1 MAADYVGPWPI
12 DPLRV
17 RPLRQA
23 VLRPAQPPQA
33 SVYPGDDDS
42 LTLHTG
48 IFLGNDVVACGS
60 LFAEDGWRI
69 RGMATL
75 EEHRGKGLG
84 RQVLAALVG
93 GASER
98 GGGRVWCNV
107 RTTSQGFY
115 EANGFVG
122 EGEVFPMEDL
132 GPHRLMIRHV
142 EAAPFERGFT
152 LTRSR
157 LVLER
162 TPRVLDAWLRG
173 VPAALAE
180 GLEAPGL
187 WSVRDLVGH
196 LVHGEEDDWIV
207 RVEHVMGPRAAE
219 AFRPFERYAMVRR
232 FAHRDLDWLL
242 GRFLELR
249 TDSLKRLDAL
259 GLSEDDLDRSGRHPE
274 FGEVR
279 LRELLAAWTAH
290 DLSHLA
296 QTARILAAPLA
307 QDVGPWARFIRIV
320 RP

>member
-1 MAADYVGPWPI
+1 
-12 DPLRV
+12 
-17 RPLRQA
+17 
-23 VLRPAQPPQA
+23 
-33 SVYPGDDDS
+33 
-42 LTLHTG
+42 
-48 IFLGNDVVACGS
+48 
-60 LFAEDGWRI
+60 
-69 RGMATL
+69 MATFG
-75 EEHRGKGLG
+75 EHRGNGLG

-107 RTTSQGFY
+107 RTTAQAFY

-142 EAAPFERGFT
+142 EAAAFERGFT

-157 LVLER
+157 LVLAR

-173 VPAALAE
+173 MSTVAANS
-180 GLEAPGL
+180 LEAPGL

-219 AFRPFERYAMVRR
+219 AFRPFERFAMVRR

-242 GRFLELR
+242 DRFLELR
-249 TDSLKRLDAL
+249 TASLARLDAL
-259 GLSEDDLDRSGRHPE
+259 GLTEEDLDREGLHPV
-274 FGEVR
+274 FGAVT
-279 LRELLAAWTAH
+279 LRQLLAAWTAH
-290 DLSHLA
+290 DLSHFA
-296 QTARILAAPLA
+296 QAARILAAPFA
-307 QDVGPWARFIRIV
+307 GDVGPWARFIRIV